1 MFMKRSGVLMPIF
14 SLPSPYGIG
23 TVGRGAY
30 EFADYIKKS
39 GAEIWQ
45 VLPVGPTGYGNSP
58 YQSFSSFAG
67 NPYFIDPDMLCED
80 GILERND
87 LPERVPEG
95 ENIDYGRIYF
105 SRRRMLRAAYDFSG
119 ERLKSE
125 TEEFLSLH
133 PDVYDYA
140 FFMSL
145 KDRFGGKCYLDFPKC
160 LVRRE
165 RAAMKRY
172 EELLSD
178 DISYY
183 IFEQYLFF
191 SQWKR
196 FKEYVNSL
204 GIELLGDMP
213 IYVAPDSADVWAN
226 PRSFQLD
233 RDRRP
238 KFVAGVPP
246 DYFSENGQKW
256 GNPLY
261 DWKRMKNRGY
271 GFFIRRAKAAAEL
284 FDSVRLDHF
293 IGFANYYSVEPQVPD
308 AKNGFWRDGP
318 GKSLFSTLEKE
329 VPSLGVV
336 AEDLGIVSDKV
347 IKLLKST
354 GYPSMRVI
362 QFAFDDNGTNMHLPK
377 NVRKN
382 TYYYTGTHDNPT
394 THSWWLLRSEE
405 GRLRTAEYL
414 GKKRIKA
421 PETFIKAVLDSR
433 AEVAVIPIWDILSLG
448 DEGRV
453 NTPGT
458 SEGNWLPRL
467 GKIPEEPA
475 KLARK

>member
-1 MFMKRSGVLMPIF
+1 MKKSGVLMPIF

-39 GAEIWQ
+39 GADIWQ

-80 GILERND
+80 DILKKDD
-87 LPERVPEG
+87 LPGTVPEG
-95 ENIDYGRIYF
+95 EKIDYGKIYF
-105 SRRRMLRAAYDFSG
+105 SRRKMLRSAYEYSG
-119 ERLKSE
+119 NRLKSE
-125 TEEFLSLH
+125 TEEFLLAH
-133 PDVYDYA
+133 PAVGDYA
-140 FFMSL
+140 FFMAL
-145 KDRFGGKCYLDFPKC
+145 KDRFKGKCYLDFPKC

-165 RAAMKRY
+165 KSAMEKYRA
-172 EELLSD
+172 LLSD
-178 DISYY
+178 EINYY
-183 IFEQYLFF
+183 VFEQYLFF

-196 FKEYVNSL
+196 MREYVNSI
-204 GIELLGDMP
+204 GIEILGDMP

-238 KFVAGVPP
+238 SFVAGVPP
-246 DYFSENGQKW
+246 DYFSEDGQKW

-261 DWKRMKNRGY
+261 DWKYMKNHGY
-271 GFFIRRAKAAAEL
+271 DFFVRRAKAASEL

-293 IGFANYYSVEPQVPD
+293 IGFANYYSVAPDAPD

-329 VPSLGVV
+329 VPSLGLV
-336 AEDLGIVSDKV
+336 AEDLGIVSEKV

-362 QFAFDDNGTNMHLPK
+362 QFAFGDDKSNMHLPK
-377 NVRKN
+377 NVRRN
-382 TYYYTGTHDNPT
+382 TYYYTGTHDNAAT
-394 THSWWLLRSEE
+394 LSWWTSRTADEKS
-405 GRLRTAEYL
+405 RTAEYL
-414 GKKRIKA
+414 GRKRIKA
-421 PETFIKAVLDSR
+421 PETFIKAVLESR
-433 AEVAVIPIWDILSLG
+433 AEAAVIPMWDILSLG
-448 DEGRV
+448 DGCRV

-458 SEGNWLPRL
+458 SDGNWTWRL
-467 GKIPEEPA
+467 EKKPAEPA

>member
-1 MFMKRSGVLMPIF
+1 MPIF

-23 TVGRGAY
+23 TVGRGAC

-39 GAEIWQ
+39 GADIWQ

-67 NPYFIDPDMLCED
+67 NPYFIDPEMLCED
-80 GILERND
+80 DIMKKDD
-87 LPERVPEG
+87 LPEKVDGKEK
-95 ENIDYGRIYF
+95 IDYGKIYF
-105 SRRRMLRAAYDFSG
+105 SRRKMLRSAYEYSG
-119 ERLKSE
+119 KRLKND
-125 TEEFLSLH
+125 TEKFLFEH
-133 PDVYDYA
+133 PDIKDYA
-140 FFMSL
+140 FFMAL
-145 KDRFGGKCYLDFPKC
+145 KDKFGGRRYLDFPKC

-165 RAAMKRY
+165 KAAMEKY
-172 EELLSD
+172 AALLSD
-178 DISYY
+178 EINYY
-183 IFEQYLFF
+183 ACEQYLFV

-196 FKEYVNSL
+196 LREYVNSI
-204 GIELLGDMP
+204 GIDILGDMP

-238 KFVAGVPP
+238 RFVAGVPL
-246 DYFSENGQKW
+246 DYFSEDGQKW

-261 DWKRMKNRGY
+261 DWKYMKNHGY
-271 GFFIRRAKAAAEL
+271 DFFVRRARAAAEL

-293 IGFANYYSVEPQVPD
+293 IGFANYYSVAPDAPD

-336 AEDLGIVSDKV
+336 AEDLGIVSEKV

-362 QFAFDDNGTNMHLPK
+362 QFAFDDDGTNMHLPK

-382 TYYYTGTHDNPT
+382 TYYYTGTHDNAST
-394 THSWWLLRSEE
+394 LSWWSSRTAE
-405 GRLRTAEYL
+405 GKARVAEYL

-421 PETFIKAVLDSR
+421 PETFIKAVLESR
-433 AEVAVIPIWDILSLG
+433 AEAAVIPMWDIPSRG
-448 DEGRV
+448 DGCRV

-458 SEGNWLPRL
+458 SDGNWTWRL
-467 GKIPEEPA
+467 EKIPAEPA